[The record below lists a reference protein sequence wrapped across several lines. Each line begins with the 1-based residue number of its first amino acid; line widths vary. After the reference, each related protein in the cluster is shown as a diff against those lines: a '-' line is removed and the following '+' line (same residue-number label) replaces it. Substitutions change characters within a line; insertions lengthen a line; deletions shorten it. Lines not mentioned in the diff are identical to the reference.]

1 MSMEEEYLLGLLLEI
16 VKRSG
21 VFLLEERGQVAPYGI
36 SIVNEQ
42 GEPASYFP
50 ADHAAEASAS
60 ELLEL
65 VVIELRARA
74 REQAPLGVAV
84 VTDLTND
91 GERAFVAQIE
101 TPRSSLRAVFQYRRM
116 LDTWMIDEPRFDRN
130 LLVPAGV
137 CWSFGLPV

>member
-1 MSMEEEYLLGLLLEI
+1 MEEEYLLGLLLEI
-16 VKRSG
+16 VKQSG
-21 VFLLEERGQVAPYGI
+21 VFLLEERGRVAPYGI

-50 ADHAAEASAS
+50 EEHAAGASSS

-65 VVIELRARA
+65 VVVELRARS

-84 VTDLTND
+84 VTDLPEE
-91 GERAFVAQIE
+91 GERAFGAQIE

-116 LDTWMIDEPRFDRN
+116 LDTWMIDEPRFDRE
-130 LLVPAGV
+130 LFVPTGI
-137 CWSFGLPV
+137 CWSSSLPV